1 MTGIHPNSDLSVGT
15 ARAFKMNDGESQR
28 RITKFDNYFP
38 IYDSCTRHLVG
49 TDASLIE
56 IGVQHGGSLDMWRN
70 HLGPNARIM
79 GVDIK

>member
-56 IGVQHGGSLDMWRN
+56 IGVQHGGVPRYVAKPPRTQCADHGSR
-70 HLGPNARIM
+70 HQ
-79 GVDIK
+79 